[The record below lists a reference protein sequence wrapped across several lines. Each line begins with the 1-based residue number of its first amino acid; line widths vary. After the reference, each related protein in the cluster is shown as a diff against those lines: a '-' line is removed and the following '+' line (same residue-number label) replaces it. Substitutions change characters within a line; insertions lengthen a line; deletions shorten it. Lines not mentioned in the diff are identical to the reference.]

1 MIYYHHSDKIY
12 LMKFIN
18 YKTNQNIKKDIE
30 PLYISSFPEE
40 ERPPVEMF
48 FSFALKKDN
57 DIYGVYDNNSFI
69 GFTNLLFYKD
79 LCYLFFLAVSTE
91 FRNKGYGSQIVQEVL
106 KKYPNKN
113 FILCYDEIDDKYQDN
128 SLRIRR
134 RDFYYR
140 NGFKDN
146 ELKTCEYG
154 VRYDTCYY
162 GSHKVSF
169 EDYQG
174 LFIHCYGPQTKKI
187 VKKAK

>member
-1 MIYYHHSDKIY
+1 
-12 LMKFIN
+12 MKFVN
-18 YKTNQNIKKDIE
+18 YKLDQNIKSDIE

-48 FSFALKKDN
+48 FSFALKEDN
-57 DIYGVYDNNSFI
+57 DIYAIYDNNSFI

-79 LCYLFFLAVSTE
+79 LCYLFFLAVTPES
-91 FRNKGYGSQIVQEVL
+91 RNKGYGSQIIKEIFNM
-106 KKYPNKN
+106 YPNKN